1 MQEID
6 SKELAAH
13 AVSTG
18 LANYD
23 KAIGAYETN
32 GGGTTL
38 RTNLQW
44 DRAIAEDI
52 VEAFGSPQDAKQL
65 SVLHTRYGS
74 ATDGR
79 ASLSADQGKK
89 RRRHV
94 IDKDWE
100 LDDERADMVQRH
112 IKASRTSLENDRAR
126 KANSGMPKEDAAPS
140 EWMPFHWDKAE
151 AWLELQ
157 ADGANYLSQRKKAFE
172 CVLAWPIDP
181 EDTAEVSQAKLE
193 AFKTLIWPYRFLA
206 NDIIDKFRDH
216 ADYIDYLFTDYAR
229 RVGPRDFMLKS
240 PVLSMD
246 DFALWRRLCDLGTM
260 SRNKFVCDCVL
271 GDMVVDESD
280 DPTVVE
286 QYRDVAR
293 HALRWAAGGDG
304 DTILDDEELVKRAV
318 VGNFVDGNGASSSV
332 IKNAIAIGLLEPVPP
347 VEDKPFHYNDHYFRY
362 RWQARKAFR
371 DAKKK
376 ENQV

>member
-65 SVLHTRYGS
+65 SALHTRYGS

-79 ASLSADQGKK
+79 TSLSTDQGKK

-100 LDDERADMVQRH
+100 LDDERANMVQRH
-112 IKASRTSLENDRAR
+112 IKASRTSLEAR
-126 KANSGMPKEDAAPS
+126 KADGEMPSKGAAPS
-140 EWMPFHWDKAE
+140 EWMSLHWDKAE

-157 ADGANYLSQRKKAFE
+157 GDGANYLSQRKKALQ
-172 CVLAWPIDP
+172 CVLAWPINL
-181 EDTAEVSQAKLE
+181 EDTVEVSQAKLE
-193 AFKTLIWPYRFLA
+193 AFKGLIWPYRFLA
-206 NDIIDKFRDH
+206 NDIIHKFRDH
-216 ADYIDYLFTDYAR
+216 ADYVEYLFTDYAR
-229 RVGPRDFMLKS
+229 RVGPKHFILNS
-240 PVLSMD
+240 TVLSVD
-246 DFALWRRLCDLGTM
+246 DFVIWRRLCDLGTM
-260 SRNKFVCDCVL
+260 SRNEFVCECIL
-271 GDMVVDESD
+271 GNMDIDESE
-280 DPTVVE
+280 DPNVV
-286 QYRDVAR
+286 QQCQDVAR
-293 HALRWAAGGDG
+293 HALRWAAGD
-304 DTILDDEELVKRAV
+304 DDAILDDEELVKRAV
-318 VGNFVDGNGASSSV
+318 LGNFIDGNGARSSF
-332 IKNAIAIGLLEPVPP
+332 IKNAIDVGLLEPVPP
-347 VEDKPFHYNDHYFRY
+347 VENKPFYYNDHYFRY
-362 RWQARKAFR
+362 KWQARKAFR

-376 ENQV
+376 EKNQV